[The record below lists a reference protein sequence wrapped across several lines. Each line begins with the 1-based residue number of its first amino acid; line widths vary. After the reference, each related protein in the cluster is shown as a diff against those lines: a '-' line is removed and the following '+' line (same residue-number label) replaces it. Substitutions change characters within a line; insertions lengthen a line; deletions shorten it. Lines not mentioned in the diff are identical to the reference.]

1 MNIKHRSIGLQT
13 GYLCYKYSRSSNNE
27 LMGEYIRPPDDVY
40 WHFRR
45 LKTQNQVGAEYISSE
60 DGCLYRVN
68 CERQICRIVNGREV
82 ATIDSLPN
90 RLPAGAHVLTGVGWG
105 FRMHI
110 STFYQQVIARSGGKL
125 NEK

>member
-1 MNIKHRSIGLQT
+1 
-13 GYLCYKYSRSSNNE
+13 
-27 LMGEYIRPPDDVY
+27 MGEYIRPPDDVY

-45 LKTQNQVGAEYISSE
+45 LKTECQVRAEYTSHE

-68 CERQICRIVNGREV
+68 HDRRICRVVNGNEQ
-82 ATIDSLPN
+82 ATIDSLPS

-110 STFYQQVIARSGGKL
+110 STFYQQVIARSEAKV
-125 NEK
+125 KD

>member
-1 MNIKHRSIGLQT
+1 MRA
-13 GYLCYKYSRSSNNE
+13 YL
-27 LMGEYIRPPDDVY
+27 RPPDDIY

-45 LKTQNQVGAEYISSE
+45 LKTQDQVGSEYISHE

-68 CERQICRIVNGREV
+68 LDRRICRVVDGMDEP
-82 ATIDSLPN
+82 TIDSLPA

-110 STFYQQVIARSGGKL
+110 SSFYQQIIARSEMK
-125 NEK
+125 KKP